1 MNLDQIGTKNFIMAL
16 FKRDDGERFL
26 LGDAPYE
33 FKDGL
38 QHFQPNIIA
47 NDVVEKQGANGQL
60 LAGQVARSAS
70 QSFDGYVCDNSA
82 TRNETELARRQFFR
96 FFRPNY
102 FYTVVYILPNGQ
114 AVQRKNG
121 YLTEAPSVPEMLERF
136 PEYHVALAFEDLNY
150 YSYNEDAAGDETYA
164 QIYQLQPESQLT
176 GGLVWDATTGL
187 TIDKIGGA
195 TSQSGTPT
203 PSSPQPISVATG
215 SQTIRIDGKGYTL
228 ALGATKLYKI
238 GEHQDYIWNDNGT
251 WKLHR
256 AIGLASLGNFAGWVK
271 SSFGSQQRVYMRLAD
286 IAPAGRNP
294 AGNNI
299 VAPILCDCYKVVKLD
314 DILNGSQ
321 DKCVGLSS
329 SGYVSIRDSS
339 KASADALIAE
349 IDSINPTLLYALY
362 TPTETVITDANLI
375 AELNKINGALIA
387 TTNQPTAQAAGASN
401 LAVTISTESGTS
413 ANGIVWTE
421 QTAKGRNLF
430 NKNDYGFIE
439 AYVQGGNIKASSGCK
454 MAYMRCEPN
463 TTYTVQKTTGNSN
476 QRFAVI
482 TTALEPAHGVP
493 ILNYVGSLT
502 GVDTTPSYTITTHNK
517 AVWLCI
523 FFGVPATTPS
533 VAEIVGTIMVEKG
546 STAHTYEPFIPAGG
560 AVWDNETG
568 HATTT
573 LTISSLFSVN
583 PIWIVPGPAESPLIE
598 NITNNTSLSYLGN
611 ISAGQTLIVD
621 CGAQT
626 ATLAGANVK
635 NNIRGTWQ
643 TFEPGQVVIRYSG
656 ANITGPSTLQWNEV
670 VE

>member
-164 QIYQLQPESQLT
+164 QIYQLEPESTLT
-176 GGLVWDATTGL
+176 GGLVWDAFEGL
-187 TIDKIGGA
+187 KISEIDGKTQLSA
-195 TSQSGTPT
+195 TPT
-203 PSSPQPISVATG
+203 PSSPATFQRVQG
-215 SQTIRIDGKGYTL
+215 NQIVRVDGVDYAL
-228 ALGATKLYKI
+228 ALGTTLLDGIDSYSN
-238 GEHQDYIWNDNGT
+238 YIWNDNGT
-251 WKLHR
+251 WKLHK
-256 AIGLASLGNFAGWVK
+256 AIESVSLGNYASWTT
-271 SSFGSQQRVYMRLAD
+271 SSWNAQKRIYLNLSALGASAK
-286 IAPAGRNP
+286 IPA
-294 AGNNI
+294 NNSI
-299 VAPILCDCYKVVKLD
+299 VAAILCDCYKVVKLD
-314 DILNGSQ
+314 DIINGIEN
-321 DKCVGLSS
+321 KCVGLSS
-329 SGYVSIRDSS
+329 SGYLSIRDSS
-339 KASADALIAE
+339 KASAAALISE
-349 IDSINPTLLYALY
+349 VDSINPTLLYALN
-362 TPTETVITDANLI
+362 TPTETAITDASLI
-375 AELNKINGALIA
+375 AALNRIKSALAQTTTAPTVSAPGANDLAA
-387 TTNQPTAQAAGASN
+387 TIITNAS
-401 LAVTISTESGTS
+401 TGD
-413 ANGIVWTE
+413 NGIIWTT

-430 NKNDYGFIE
+430 NKQDYGFIE
-439 AYVQGGNIKASSGCK
+439 AYVQSGKIKVSAGTR
-454 MAYMRCEPN
+454 MAYIKCEPN
-463 TTYTVQKTTGNSN
+463 TTYTVQKTNTGTN

-482 TTALEPAHGVP
+482 TTALKPADTVP

-502 GVDTTPSYTITTHNK
+502 GVDNNDHYTITTHSE

-523 FFGVPATTPS
+523 FFGVSATTPS
-533 VAEIVGTIMVEKG
+533 TEAIVDTIMVEKG
-546 STAHTYEPFIPAGG
+546 STMHTYEQFIPAGG
-560 AVWDNETG
+560 AVWDAETG

>member
-121 YLTEAPSVPEMLERF
+121 YITEAPSVPEMLERF

-164 QIYQLQPESQLT
+164 QIYQLQPESTLT

-203 PSSPQPISVATG
+203 PSSPQAISVATG
-215 SQTIRIDGKGYTL
+215 NQTVRIDGKGYTL
-228 ALGATKLYKI
+228 ALGTTELCKLGDY
-238 GEHQDYIWNDNGT
+238 QDYIWNDSGT
-251 WKLHR
+251 WKIR
-256 AIGLASLGNFAGWVK
+256 RNVKKVIYDGSNDEGWARYYNSGVAGGFYAPVTDSVSGKTSLSTKFANDNSHSAWGGVANTFRVSDSLNLTCK
-271 SSFGSQQRVYMRLAD
+271 TTPAGTPPSSLAD
-286 IAPAGRNP
+286 WQTELSNTPM
-294 AGNNI
+294 
-299 VAPILCDCYKVVKLD
+299 VVYYPL
-314 DILNGSQ
+314 
-321 DKCVGLSS
+321 
-329 SGYVSIRDSS
+329 
-339 KASADALIAE
+339 A
-349 IDSINPTLLYALY
+349 
-362 TPTETVITDANLI
+362 TPTDYTIGGVNLL
-375 AELNKINGALIA
+375 AQLNKINGALIA
-387 TTNQPTAQAAGASN
+387 TTNQPTAQAADASN
-401 LAVTISTESGTS
+401 LVVTISTESGTS
-413 ANGIVWTE
+413 ADGIVWTE
-421 QTAKGRNLF
+421 QTAKGRNIF
-430 NKNDYGFIE
+430 NKQDYGFIE
-439 AYVQGGNIKASSGCK
+439 AYVQSGK
-454 MAYMRCEPN
+454 VKVAAGTKTIYIPCEPN
-463 TTYTVQKTTGNSN
+463 TTYTVQKTNSGTN
-476 QRFAVI
+476 QRFALF
-482 TTALEPAHGVP
+482 TTALKPADTVP

-502 GVDTTPSYTITTHNK
+502 GVDNNDHYTITTHNK
-517 AVWLCI
+517 AVWLCV
-523 FFGVPATTPS
+523 FFGVSATTPT
-533 VAEIVGTIMVEKG
+533 VKEIVDTIMVEKG

-568 HATTT
+568 HATTM